1 MPKLMAMIDKFAGD
15 DPNSF
20 PKQREVIRKVI
31 NDPTDNWYKYIMNVV
46 KNVDN
51 DVLKTVFTNFIVNAN
66 LIGWPS
72 ARRRCRQ
79 EVQLQC
85 ALGHSAGSHLCLQP
99 ALHRL
104 LGRGIRQQ
112 AEPDL

>member
-1 MPKLMAMIDKFAGD
+1 MSIKNSVSAFAIHRALAYLEKDPETNLPKLMAMIDKFAGD

-51 DVLKTVFTNFIVNAN
+51 DAHN
-66 LIGWPS
+66 L
-72 ARRRCRQ
+72 
-79 EVQLQC
+79 EK
-85 ALGHSAGSHLCLQP
+85 
-99 ALHRL
+99 RL
-104 LGRGIRQQ
+104 YM
-112 AEPDL
+112 E